1 MSKKDLRFAVIHEE
15 QPNRAES
22 TRIIQ
27 DTVTG
32 VCYLH
37 VWAGTGTGLTPL
49 LDAQGAP
56 VVLPVNPT

>member
-1 MSKKDLRFAVIHEE
+1 MSNKERRFIVIHEE
-15 QPNRAES
+15 KPSRAEL

-56 VVLPVNPT
+56 VVLPVDRT